1 MALRIAVCVKQVPDP
16 DAPASTFKVD
26 EAAKRVVAPPGT
38 PPVVNGFD
46 LHATEAALR
55 IKDAHGGAA
64 EISVVSIGP
73 AFTMD
78 VIKKPLSMGSDMLV
92 LVEDPALAE
101 LQAFATVRVLAAA
114 LKKAGAFDLILCGRQ
129 ASDWDNAHVP
139 LGLAEA
145 LQVPCV
151 TLARRVEVVAA
162 GARVRVERSLSDGYQ
177 VVEASLPAVVSVSNE
192 LGEPRY
198 PTLRGIMAATRKQ
211 PIKMALAELG
221 ITPADLAPAL
231 RLERLYVPERQ
242 RAVELI
248 KGEDEA
254 DSGRKLAVRL
264 REAKLI

>member
-26 EAAKRVVAPPGT
+26 EAANRVVSPPGI

-64 EISVVSIGP
+64 EISVISVGA
-73 AFTMD
+73 AFTME
-78 VIKKPLSMGSDMLV
+78 VIKKPLSMGSDSLI
-92 LVEDPALAE
+92 LVEDPALAD
-101 LQAFATVRVLAAA
+101 LHAFATVKLLAAT
-114 LKKAGAFDLILCGRQ
+114 LKKAGTYDLILCGRQ

-145 LQVPCV
+145 LHVPCV
-151 TLARRVEVVAA
+151 TLARRVDVVAD
-162 GARVRVERSLSDGYQ
+162 GSRLRVERSLSDGYQ

-211 PIKMALAELG
+211 PVRITLAELG
-221 ITPADLAPAL
+221 ITATDLAPAL
-231 RLERLYVPERQ
+231 RLERLYLPDRQ
-242 RAVELI
+242 REVELI